1 MMKKIC
7 IVTGSRAEYGLL
19 YWTIKKLENAP
30 EVDLHLVV
38 TGSHLSDKF
47 GNTINE
53 INPIKIKNLHKI
65 NILSSN
71 DNITGISKTIQ
82 NAIQKFSI
90 FFIKNKFDS
99 LIVLGD
105 RYEIFGVVQAAM
117 INKLPISHLHGGEST
132 YSLMDDAIRHSIT
145 KMSHLHFT
153 TSEVYKKR
161 VIKMGESPKNVF
173 NFGPPCIDNIKRSM
187 LLNKKT
193 LQLKLN
199 INLESKVFLITFHP
213 ETLLENDE
221 RNLLNFLSVLKEF
234 KCSKIF
240 TGVNADINRSII
252 HRIIKDFVKLNDSC
266 FHFDSLGRINY
277 LSLMKISNLV
287 LGNSSSGVIEA
298 PLIGVPS
305 INLGERQKGR
315 ERKKS
320 VINCDFKIDNIYK
333 SIEIASNKKF
343 KVKVKAESN
352 KLLKKYTDVS
362 DKISDV
368 ILNTDMKKLLLKKFY
383 EKN

>member
-1 MMKKIC
+1 MKKIC

-19 YWTIKKLENAP
+19 YWTINKLETSP

-38 TGSHLSDKF
+38 TGSHLSEKF

-53 INPIKIKNLHKI
+53 IDFIKIKNLHKI
-65 NILSSN
+65 NIISN
-71 DNITGISKTIQ
+71 NDSVKGISKTIER
-82 NAIQKFSI
+82 AIQKFSD
-90 FFIKNKFDS
+90 FFFNNKFDS

-117 INKLPISHLHGGEST
+117 INKLPISHLHGGELT

-161 VIKMGESPKNVF
+161 VIRMGESPKSVF
-173 NFGPPCIDNIKRSM
+173 NFGPPCIDNIKRST
-187 LLNKKT
+187 LVKKEN
-193 LQLKLN
+193 LKLKLN
-199 INLESKVFLITFHP
+199 INFKNKVFLITFHP

-221 RNLLNFLSVLKEF
+221 KNLSDFLSVLKKF

-240 TGVNADINRSII
+240 TGVNADINHSIVFK
-252 HRIIKDFVKLNDSC
+252 IIKDFVKSDNSSYY
-266 FHFDSLGRINY
+266 FDSLGRINY
-277 LSLMKISNLV
+277 LSLMKASDLI

-305 INLGERQKGR
+305 INFGDRQRGR
-315 ERKKS
+315 EKKKS
-320 VINCDFKIDNIYK
+320 VINCDFKSINIHK
-333 SIEIASNKKF
+333 SIE
-343 KVKVKAESN
+343 KALS
-352 KLLKKYTDVS
+352 KQFRIMAKSDSKRMLKKYVNVS
-362 DKISDV
+362 DKISEV
-368 ILNTDMKKLLLKKFY
+368 IIKTDMKKLLLKKFY